1 MSNVKIVLNSEGIQ
15 ELLKSAEVM
24 AECRSHAAEMAAT
37 LGTNDYEVIKPFPY
51 AGTYNVEI
59 GVRDV
64 ILEKNGEK
72 IGDYAA
78 IAVALL

>member
-37 LGTNDYEVIKPFPY
+37 LGTDDYEVSEYVGSTRVNVSVRAKTDKAIKDNY
-51 AGTYNVEI
+51 ENNTM
-59 GVRDV
+59 
-64 ILEKNGEK
+64 LK
-72 IGDYAA
+72 
-78 IAVALL
+78 AVGND